1 MSRGFWVLIA
11 CLAGA
16 PAYADGEVAPLP
28 ASRLKEV
35 VEPPVQPVPGG
46 PEHVSAIE
54 GHMVTLPTAF
64 RTRFD
69 AYQAGP
75 DDARVGVLIVP
86 DRWGLSPEVK
96 AWADRVAGLG
106 YRVLAVDLYDGRH
119 ASDARMAAEVWR
131 SIDPVWIDAD
141 LDGAVAYLRRA
152 QDRIVLMGWGKGV
165 GAGIPLLA
173 RHPGVFG
180 AMVTYYD
187 SETVTAGDRAGKQSI
202 PVLDILTPRT
212 LAGPPAD
219 ALPPQAVADAWTAT
233 EQFLAR
239 QFP

>member
-1 MSRGFWVLIA
+1 MSRWFWVLIA
-11 CLAGA
+11 CLTAA

-28 ASRLKEV
+28 ASRLKEA
-35 VEPPVQPVPGG
+35 VEPAVQRVTGVPE
-46 PEHVSAIE
+46 PATTAN

-69 AYQAGP
+69 AYQAGA
-75 DDARVGVLIVP
+75 DDAKVGVLIVP
-86 DRWGLSPEVK
+86 DRWGLSAEVK
-96 AWADRVAGLG
+96 VWADRVAGLG

-119 ASDARMAAEVWR
+119 ASDAQMAVDIWR
-131 SIDPVWIDAD
+131 SVDPVWIDAD
-141 LDGAVAYLRRA
+141 LDGAVAYLRRT
-152 QDRIVLMGWGKGV
+152 QNRIVLMGWGKGV
-165 GAGIPLLA
+165 GAAAPLLA
-173 RHPGVFG
+173 RYPGVFG

-187 SETVTAGDRAGKQSI
+187 SETYVAGDRVGKQAI

-212 LAGPPAD
+212 LAGPPAE
-219 ALPPQAVADAWTAT
+219 ALPPQAVTDAWAAT